1 MKIHLFCSD
10 TFYSHAP
17 VPVALQLYRG
27 KDGHRDIT
35 DFLQDE
41 LDLFLDSGLSFG
53 VFSGDRVVGIGVNLL
68 FPRYYHPHYDTTRTQ
83 LTTMSTPQARG
94 RPRAGAG
101 PGLAQRGRRPRPAG
115 ARGGGEGPL
124 LAALPVPAP
133 PALRPTRRQVR
144 HRWGLLSSVITKDNF
159 RKKGR
164 KFCVHLSCLAMEEE
178 LRGSHE
184 SHDIITELIGRCWHS
199 QF

>member
-68 FPRYYHPHYDTTRTQ
+68 FPRYYHPHYDTTSAAVKRSIGF
-83 LTTMSTPQARG
+83 TTG
-94 RPRAGAG
+94 F
-101 PGLAQRGRRPRPAG
+101 LNH
-115 ARGGGEGPL
+115 GEGL
-124 LAALPVPAP
+124 SRLTGVD
-133 PALRPTRRQVR
+133 PTVSRRNYQ
-144 HRWGLLSSVITKDNF
+144 
-159 RKKGR
+159 KGR
-164 KFCVHLSCLAMEEE
+164 A
-178 LRGSHE
+178 
-184 SHDIITELIGRCWHS
+184 LIRHYANQPACPL
-199 QF
+199 